1 MGKLLL
7 AALAVSAC
15 SIVSDRVVVGSGV
28 MATETRPLEGVTGV
42 SLETVGNG
50 RITVGNEESIV
61 IEAESNLLP
70 LITTR
75 VDRGTLRIAV
85 GPRDGILPTETIRYT
100 ITVSRVDRL
109 VLSGAGNLDVIDL
122 GNDELDVDLPGS
134 GNINVSGQVE
144 RLQVDITGA
153 GNVDTAALAA
163 DDVSVA
169 VSGAGSAT
177 VWARA
182 TLDATVTGV
191 GTIRYWG
198 EPVVSE
204 DVSGVGQIVPLGGFG

>member
-1 MGKLLL
+1 
-7 AALAVSAC
+7 
-15 SIVSDRVVVGSGV
+15 
-28 MATETRPLEGVTGV
+28 
-42 SLETVGNG
+42 
-50 RITVGNEESIV
+50 
-61 IEAESNLLP
+61 
-70 LITTR
+70 
-75 VDRGTLRIAV
+75 
-85 GPRDGILPTETIRYT
+85 
-100 ITVSRVDRL
+100 
-109 VLSGAGNLDVIDL
+109 
-122 GNDELDVDLPGS
+122 
-134 GNINVSGQVE
+134 
-144 RLQVDITGA
+144 
-153 GNVDTAALAA
+153 VDTAALAA